1 MFVRLV
7 ESTAVTKPLLR
18 NAWDHLNNELAVLPG
33 WLGAAAGIAR
43 GNRFYASHRFE
54 SRAAADEAFATEK
67 VSFWCEEL
75 ERHIVDPETRQSDD
89 AKILIHG
96 DASRAG
102 FVQLIM
108 GRTSDR
114 AGMEAVNAGMQEV
127 MRAHRPDV
135 LGSLIFWEGER
146 FTEIVF
152 FTSELEARAA
162 ESREFP
168 GGLEGLFG
176 ELLQLTDDLEFVDLT
191 DPWLA
196 APEPSPA

>member
-7 ESTAVTKPLLR
+7 EATAVAKPFLR
-18 NAWDHLNNELAVLPG
+18 NAWDHLNVELAALPG

-43 GNRFYASHRFE
+43 GHRFYAFHRFE
-54 SRAAADEAFATEK
+54 SRDAADHAFETER
-67 VSFWCEEL
+67 VSYWCEEL
-75 ERHIVDPETRQSDD
+75 ERHLADPDTRESQD
-89 AKILIHG
+89 AQVLIHG
-96 DASRAG
+96 GSRAG

-135 LGSLIFWEGER
+135 LGSLIFWEGDR